1 MAFDAVNVL
10 LTEVRGI
17 PPGLWASI
25 TWVVSNVRGMVTIFA
40 RFVFVSSDLPSLLG
54 SVGVHL
60 MRLLGMFQGRE
71 VV

>member
-1 MAFDAVNVL
+1 MHAFVAFDAVNVL

-40 RFVFVSSDLPSLLG
+40 RFVFVSSDLPSL
-54 SVGVHL
+54 
-60 MRLLGMFQGRE
+60 
-71 VV
+71 